1 MAPRISPNRLAL
13 GVPGSMPFPSYCPH
27 APHPPQWLF
36 LTLDCREALYG
47 GAAGGGKSDA
57 LLMAALQY
65 VDVPGYSALILR
77 KTFADLALPDAIMS
91 RAKVWLMG
99 QPGVHWNDQ
108 TKTFTFPSGATLT
121 FGYLQ
126 YETDRYRYQGSA
138 YQFIAF
144 DELTQFREDEYT
156 YLISRLRKPKAGP
169 LAAVPLRMR
178 GASNPGG
185 VGHEWV
191 KAYFLPSVDEAT
203 GERVFGHG
211 ESGEVRVFIP
221 ARLED
226 NPSLDAEEYEKS
238 LALLPPILRAQ
249 LRNGDWGVKPP
260 GEMFDRTYF
269 RVIQSVSELPIVR
282 WCRAWDLAGTEKRKA
297 GHDPDWTVGTL
308 MGVTADNRVLIAD
321 VRRVQRR
328 PGDVKDLVKSI
339 AEIDSKV
346 FTNRRVRIERE
357 PGSSGV
363 AVIEDY
369 AKWLAGY
376 DFEGVPSTG
385 SKTDRAVPFSS
396 AARNGLV
403 YVLAAPWLPDWL
415 SEIEA
420 FPQTAIHDD
429 QVDSASLAYQT
440 LVTSYSEGT
449 GAVTPI
455 EGARRSPYH
464 AKRSQVLDRNR
475 RIGGRLA
482 G

>member
-13 GVPGSMPFPSYCPH
+13 GVPGSMPFPTHCPH
-27 APHPPQWLF
+27 SPHPPQWLF

-57 LLMAALQY
+57 LLMAALQF

-77 KTFADLALPDAIMS
+77 KSFADLALPDAIMS
-91 RAKVWLMG
+91 RAKGWLIG

-108 TKTFTFPSGATLT
+108 TKTFTFASGATLT

-126 YETDRYRYQGSA
+126 TEADKYRYQGSA

-156 YLISRLRKPKAGP
+156 YLISRLRKPNSGP

-185 VGHEWV
+185 VGHDWV
-191 KAYFLPSVDEAT
+191 KAYFIPSTDELT
-203 GERVFGHG
+203 GERIFGHG
-211 ESGEVRVFIP
+211 ETGEVRVFIP

-226 NPSLDAEEYEKS
+226 NPSLDKVEYEKS
-238 LALLPPILRAQ
+238 LALLPPVLRAQ
-249 LRNGDWGVKPP
+249 LREGDWGAKPA

-269 RVIQSVSELPIVR
+269 RVVNSVKELPIVR

-297 GHDPDWTVGTL
+297 GHDPDWTVGCL

-321 VRRVQRR
+321 LRRVRQR
-328 PGDVKDLVKSI
+328 PGDVKDLVKAM
-339 AEIDSKV
+339 AEIDRKV
-346 FTNRRVRIERE
+346 FGHRTVRIEQE

-363 AVIEDY
+363 AVVEDY
-369 AKWLAGY
+369 ARTLLGF
-376 DFEGVPSTG
+376 DFQGVKATG
-385 SKTDRAVPFSS
+385 SKTDRAVPLSS

-403 YVLAAPWLPDWL
+403 YVLAAPWLPDFL
-415 SEIEA
+415 SEAES
-420 FPQTAIHDD
+420 FPQTSVHDD
-429 QVDSASLAYQT
+429 QVDAASLAFET
-440 LVTSYSEGT
+440 LVTSYAAGSGQIAP
-449 GAVTPI
+449 AVP
-455 EGARRSPYH
+455 GARRSPYH
-464 AKRSQVLDRNR
+464 AQRAQVLDRGRTR
-475 RIGGRLA
+475 RLNA
-482 G
+482 A